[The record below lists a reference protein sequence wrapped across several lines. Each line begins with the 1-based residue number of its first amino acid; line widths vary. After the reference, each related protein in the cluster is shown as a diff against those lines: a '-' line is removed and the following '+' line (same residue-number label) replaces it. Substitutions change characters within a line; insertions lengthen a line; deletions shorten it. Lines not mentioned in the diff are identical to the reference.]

1 MNKALIRDEAQ
12 SLFAKISFVK
22 TSVADIAKACGLG
35 KGTIYLYYKSK
46 DEILRSIID
55 ERLERIVADSDAF
68 FRDSSVELQA
78 KLERF
83 FFDLVEEAFAL
94 KHLIFGDFENLKGSE
109 LRDVFIKYGRYD
121 DWCVERLAGVIG
133 ACEPYSLRPA
143 EEVRTD
149 AGLLLELVV
158 GRIALFLV
166 AKDWNDKEGLQAI
179 IKPLALRLFNALF
192 LQDARPSATV

>member
-1 MNKALIRDEAQ
+1 MNKALILDEAQ
-12 SLFAKISFVK
+12 NLFAKISFVK

-55 ERLERIVADSDAF
+55 ERLAKLVADSDLF
-68 FRDSSVELQA
+68 FNDPSVPLQA

-121 DWCVERLAGVIG
+121 DWCIDRLAEVIG
-133 ACEPYSLRPA
+133 AWEPYSLRPA
-143 EEVRTD
+143 EEVRAD

-166 AKDWNDKEGLQAI
+166 ARDWNDKEGLHAI
-179 IKPLALRLFNALF
+179 IRPLALRLFGALF
-192 LQDARPSATV
+192 EQGARPSARV